1 MDRSDD
7 RALSAAALPTALAAF
22 GIASAAV
29 DLGAVWIKAPFLR
42 PGVTVGD
49 AIEGAGVFAVLALF
63 LWACRLARGR
73 TILAVAGA
81 VTFAFGRGI
90 HLAGNSLHDLAVS
103 RGSGDPTGLY
113 HFWDEAAGHYVADG
127 ARVLFAASLLGLSAT
142 SRGTAGARHGAGSAA
157 LVLLGGAAYGFIT
170 GASAVEG
177 QTVPLVLPFYVLL
190 GGWLAATAQAHRGPA
205 EVRRFFVAATA
216 VALLL
221 LAVWGIWNRGFPEFT
236 RTGILRGAPDS
247 GVGTGAIP
255 GGE

>member
-7 RALSAAALPTALAAF
+7 RSLSAATLPAALAAF
-22 GIASAAV
+22 GVASAAV

-42 PGVTVGD
+42 PGVTAGD
-49 AIEGAGVFAVLALF
+49 AIEGAGVFVVLALF
-63 LWACRLARGR
+63 LWANRLARGR

-103 RGSGDPTGLY
+103 RGAGEPTGLY
-113 HFWDEAAGHYVADG
+113 HCWDEAAGQYVADG
-127 ARVLFAASLLGLSAT
+127 ARVLVAASLLGVGVS
-142 SRGTAGARHGAGSAA
+142 SRATAGARRGAGSAA

-170 GASAVEG
+170 GASAIEG
-177 QTVPLVLPFYVLL
+177 QTVPLVLPFYLLL
-190 GGWLAATAQAHRGPA
+190 GGWLAATARAPRPA
-205 EVRRFFVAATA
+205 EARRFFVAATA

-236 RTGILRGAPDS
+236 RTGILRGAPHSD
-247 GVGTGAIP
+247 VGTRVIP